1 MRGQC
6 SIQHVVEADGS
17 VYPCDFYVLDQWKLG
32 NIREEEF
39 GDFAAKERAEEFIAL
54 SRNQDAE
61 ETGQGR
67 NYFCQSYKMFFDHAL
82 ERMMKM

>member
-1 MRGQC
+1 M
-6 SIQHVVEADGS
+6 
-17 VYPCDFYVLDQWKLG
+17 LDQWKLG

-61 ETGQGR
+61 CRNCRYFNLCRGGCRRVREETGQGR